1 MEKFTQIS
9 EIRAFV
15 ESLPNAGPSPAFICG
30 ACAVLG
36 ALDDG
41 STMIPHSAVE
51 RAVKA
56 HLAIA
61 PSFEYADGVTAVAT
75 FVLGAKRA
83 KELRGEAE
91 RTAIRALFTAKP

>member
-1 MEKFTQIS
+1 MTKFTEIS
-9 EIRAFV
+9 AIRAFV
-15 ESLPNAGPSPAFICG
+15 ESLPNAGPAPAFILG

-41 STMIPHSAVE
+41 STMIPHDAVE

-61 PSFEYADGVTAVAT
+61 PSFEYADGVVSVAA
-75 FVLGAKRA
+75 FVLGGKQAQ
-83 KELRGEAE
+83 ELRGEAE
-91 RTAIRALFTAKP
+91 RTAIRALSVAKP